1 MDAFNTLMMI
11 FIGLVLVNVI
21 LTLGLWRATRS
32 KMFCILF
39 FHWNFTLAAF
49 YTQKNLAMYATPLW
63 HALGLIPLNFFV
75 HMTLNA
81 VYASVLKLD
90 INWKKFLVIPFLSI
104 LGILVV
110 YQIFGVSKWVFFPGT
125 FFHSMIYYIIV
136 TKAMREKRKE
146 MTFSLKCISF
156 LMLVFG
162 THLFTY
168 TFFQE
173 HLNLLVIGFAI
184 ALALMTG
191 ISILFPAA
199 IIEQLTR
206 ENYRLINEIELKA
219 KLAQST
225 KMVALG
231 EMAEGIAHEINNPL
245 MIMSL
250 MLDKARF
257 SIEDRDFET
266 LHGQIARAQKS
277 AKRMSKIVK
286 GLLEFSSEDEK
297 EEFVLI
303 NAQKLIEDTL
313 ELCSEKI
320 SQRSVELKFFAPER
334 SINFI
339 GQKIQLSQVLLN
351 LINNAFDAATE
362 ADEKWI
368 KLDVEERSEEVIF
381 TVTDSGPGFTEE
393 ARSKLF
399 QPFFTTKDIGKG
411 TGLGLSIAHG
421 IVERHRGKIFLDL
434 TSPQTKV
441 VVILPKFQFVK
452 R

>member
-1 MDAFNTLMMI
+1 
-11 FIGLVLVNVI
+11 
-21 LTLGLWRATRS
+21 
-32 KMFCILF
+32 
-39 FHWNFTLAAF
+39 
-49 YTQKNLAMYATPLW
+49 
-63 HALGLIPLNFFV
+63 
-75 HMTLNA
+75 
-81 VYASVLKLD
+81 
-90 INWKKFLVIPFLSI
+90 
-104 LGILVV
+104 
-110 YQIFGVSKWVFFPGT
+110 
-125 FFHSMIYYIIV
+125 
-136 TKAMREKRKE
+136 
-146 MTFSLKCISF
+146 
-156 LMLVFG
+156 
-162 THLFTY
+162 
-168 TFFQE
+168 
-173 HLNLLVIGFAI
+173 
-184 ALALMTG
+184 
-191 ISILFPAA
+191 
-199 IIEQLTR
+199 
-206 ENYRLINEIELKA
+206 
-219 KLAQST
+219 
-225 KMVALG
+225 
-231 EMAEGIAHEINNPL
+231 MAEGIAHEINNPL

-320 SQRSVELKFFAPER
+320 SQRSVELKFSAPER

>member
-1 MDAFNTLMMI
+1 MEAFNTLMMI
-11 FIGLVLVNVI
+11 FIGLVLVNVV
-21 LTLGLWRATRS
+21 LTLGLWRTTQS
-32 KMFCILF
+32 KMFLILSS
-39 FHWNFTLAAF
+39 HWMFTLAAF
-49 YTQKNLAMYATPLW
+49 YTQKNLAVHASPFW
-63 HALGLIPLNFFV
+63 HALGIIPLNFFV
-75 HMTLNA
+75 HITLNA
-81 VYASVLKLD
+81 VYASILKLE
-90 INWKKFLVIPFLSI
+90 INWKKFLAVPLISTLGVILI
-104 LGILVV
+104 TT
-110 YQIFGVSKWVFFPGT
+110 FGGESKWVFFPGT
-125 FFHSMIYYIIV
+125 LAHSMIYYIV
-136 TKAMREKRKE
+136 VSKALREKRKE
-146 MTFSLKCISF
+146 LSFSLKWISV
-156 LMLVFG
+156 LMVVFA

-168 TFFQE
+168 IFFQE

-206 ENYRLINEIELKA
+206 ENFRLINEIELKA
-219 KLAQST
+219 KLAQSS

-257 SIEDRDFET
+257 TIEDRDFET

-297 EEFVLI
+297 EEFILI
-303 NAQKLIEDTL
+303 SAQTLIEDTL

-320 SQRSVELKFFAPER
+320 SQRSVELKSNVPEQ

-339 GQKIQLSQVLLN
+339 GQKVQLSQVLLN
-351 LINNAFDAATE
+351 LINNAFDAAVE
-362 ADEKWI
+362 SEEKWI
-368 KLDVEERSEEVIF
+368 KIDVEEQSDKVIF
-381 TVTDSGPGFTEE
+381 AVSDSGRGFTEE
-393 ARSKLF
+393 AKSKLF
-399 QPFFTTKDIGKG
+399 QPFFTTKDVGKG

-421 IVERHRGKIFLDL
+421 IVERHRGQIFLD
-434 TSPQTKV
+434 SSSSRTKV

-452 R
+452 K